1 MRILVV
7 SDTHKQ
13 EKNLEK
19 VLHLVGKID
28 YLFHLGD
35 IEGSED
41 YIREIA
47 GCPFYGVMGNNDFFT
62 DLPREEIIQIGKY
75 KILLTHGH
83 QHYVL
88 GGTENIK
95 KMAISQGMDI
105 VMFGHTHKPII
116 EKEKDRAIIALN
128 PGSLTYPRQEG
139 KRPSYIIMEIDK
151 KGKIDFKIKYL
162 KA

>member
-7 SDTHKQ
+7 SDTHKHD
-13 EKNLEK
+13 ENLEK
-19 VLHLVGKID
+19 VLQLAGKID

-62 DLPREEIIQIGKY
+62 DLPREEEVQIGKY
-75 KILLTHGH
+75 KMLLVHGH

-88 GGTENIK
+88 GGTEHIK
-95 KMAISQGMDI
+95 KTAISKGIDI
-105 VMFGHTHKPII
+105 VMFGHTHKPIV
-116 EKEKDRAIIALN
+116 EKEGNIIALN

-139 KRPSYIIMEIDK
+139 RNPSYIMIEIDENES
-151 KGKIDFKIKYL
+151 INFQIKYL
-162 KA
+162 KG